1 MAAGHSW
8 RGPHLGATTQGGIR
22 HGPERRVD
30 APVTLER
37 LGVNAPRV
45 AEALRTAAQPLS
57 IGEIETATNLTRAQ
71 VRYALKSLVKARFV
85 RMDGTRGSQATTYE
99 WLANRGAAD
108 A

>member
-1 MAAGHSW
+1 M
-8 RGPHLGATTQGGIR
+8 
-22 HGPERRVD
+22 
-30 APVTLER
+30 
-37 LGVNAPRV
+37 
-45 AEALRTAAQPLS
+45 
-57 IGEIETATNLTRAQ
+57 ETATNLTRAQ